1 VAKRKKPN
9 RRMTTAS
16 GQKKPLVGLEQS
28 SVPGRITINLSGE
41 IAQQINNLASTQGSS
56 KNSLVLSILEKSFEA
71 APTNP
76 AIQNREVLL
85 RYSRIIIDALQEA
98 HDYDTL
104 RQHNQPPPDLWIDDE
119 TYLQE
124 LKNLI
129 AELKRLND
137 LLERPRPS
145 ARETKRAVSGLS
157 KHFDTFL
164 SNYAKGLGAGA
175 AGLTIGAMA
184 ALLYQAGAGKDIID
198 AIWGHILK

>member
-1 VAKRKKPN
+1 VARRKKPN

-16 GQKKPLVGLEQS
+16 VQNKPLAGLEQS
-28 SVPGRITINLSGE
+28 GVPGRITINLSGE
-41 IAQQINNLASTQGSS
+41 IAKKVNDLASTQGSS

-71 APTNP
+71 LPTTP
-76 AIQNREVLL
+76 VIQNREAVL
-85 RYSRIIIDALQEA
+85 RYSRVIINALQEA
-98 HDYDTL
+98 HDYDSL
-104 RQHNQPPPDLWIDDE
+104 RQHNQPPPDLWIDDQA
-119 TYLQE
+119 YLEE

-137 LLERPRPS
+137 LLEKPRPS
-145 ARETKRAVSGLS
+145 SREAKRAVSALS

-164 SNYAKGLGAGA
+164 SNYAKGLGTGA
-175 AGLTIGAMA
+175 AGLTIGTMA

>member
-9 RRMTTAS
+9 RRMTAAS
-16 GQKKPLVGLEQS
+16 VLKKPLPGLEQS

-41 IAQQINNLASTQGSS
+41 IAEKVNDLASKQGSS
-56 KNSLVLSILEKSFEA
+56 KNSLVLSILEKSFE
-71 APTNP
+71 TVSTTP
-76 AIQNREVLL
+76 AIQNREAVL
-85 RYSRIIIDALQEA
+85 RYSRVIIDALQEA
-98 HDYDTL
+98 HDYDIL
-104 RQHNQPPPDLWIDDE
+104 RRHNQPPTDLWMDDPA
-119 TYLQE
+119 YLQE

-145 ARETKRAVSGLS
+145 SREAKRAVSGLS

-164 SNYAKGLGAGA
+164 SNYAKGLGTGV

-198 AIWGHILK
+198 TIWGHILK